1 LNPNFRFGFYIYK
14 VLKDFR
20 PSNFGLI
27 YSPKMGICNLLELQK
42 FLDCS
47 REAQRNKFNGEPAL
61 SFVPEAL
68 APPNGCC
75 PTTAPVGLS
84 LI

>member
-1 LNPNFRFGFYIYK
+1 
-14 VLKDFR
+14 
-20 PSNFGLI
+20 
-27 YSPKMGICNLLELQK
+27 MGICNLLSYK
-42 FLDCS
+42 SFFDCS
-47 REAQRNKFNGEPAL
+47 GEAQRNKFNGEPAL